1 MRNALPIA
9 TIIAAVAAG
18 VFMKGISTPDSAM
31 SNWFDTKA
39 VPAMQEKIRAVQRL
53 PYVRLLDWEDQNA
66 YHPRPTLRQLEVVSP
81 AAAGYSPEE
90 LAEIYSTH

>member
-1 MRNALPIA
+1 MQNALPIA

-18 VFMKGISTPDSAM
+18 IFMKGISTPGSAM
-31 SNWFDTKA
+31 SDWFDNEA
-39 VPAMQEKIRAVQRL
+39 VPAMQDKVRAFQRL
-53 PYVRLLDWEDQNA
+53 PYVRLLDWEDQNS

-90 LAEIYSTH
+90 LSEIFPTH